1 MPCHLCMKSD
11 KMASRSLAGCQ
22 INLEENKK
30 GGRGMIEKKLL
41 GYLLFT
47 VASFFCLIF
56 MPSLALSDADDMS
69 ENEMVQK
76 LSASKP
82 HRTRGVRHE
91 SHQKRS
97 IKVIAKT
104 PEDIAPSEQVITVDE
119 EASKNNLKLSV
130 EFDWDSDRIRPEA
143 YPLLKKLARALR
155 DPSLSYNFVCIMGH
169 TDSDGSEEYNLRLS
183 FRRAYS
189 VMNFLLSEGLKKEL
203 FRVYGYGESKPCAPN
218 DTPENKQKN
227 RRVEVSLDCET

>member
-1 MPCHLCMKSD
+1 
-11 KMASRSLAGCQ
+11 
-22 INLEENKK
+22 
-30 GGRGMIEKKLL
+30 MIEKKFL
-41 GYLLFT
+41 GHPILI
-47 VASFFCLIF
+47 VASLFCLIF
-56 MPSLALSDADDMS
+56 VPSLAFSEADDMS
-69 ENEMVQK
+69 VNEMVQK

-82 HRTRGVRHE
+82 HRTRGIRHE

-104 PEDIAPSEQVITVDE
+104 PEETAPSEQVITVDE
-119 EASKNNLKLSV
+119 EASKNNLKLRI
-130 EFDWDSDRIRPEA
+130 EFDWDSDVIRPEA
-143 YPLLKKLARALR
+143 YPLLKKLAKALR

-169 TDSDGSEEYNLRLS
+169 TDSDGSAEYNLRLS

-189 VMNFLLSEGLKKEL
+189 VMNFLVSEGLKKEL
-203 FRVYGYGESKPCAPN
+203 FKVYGYGESKPRVPN